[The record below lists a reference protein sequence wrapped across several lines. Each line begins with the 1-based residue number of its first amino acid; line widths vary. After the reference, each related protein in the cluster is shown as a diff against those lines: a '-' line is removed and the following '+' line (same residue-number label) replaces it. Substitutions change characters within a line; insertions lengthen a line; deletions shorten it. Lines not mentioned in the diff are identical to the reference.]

1 VARNRTL
8 AGVVLALAAVSSAE
22 PASLAT
28 PLSDG
33 RGQITES
40 SRAIYEQALAQAEAT
55 YGAEDGRVANVLNNY
70 AVFEKNCGHY
80 LEAEEFLKRALEIRT
95 TTSGPDHP
103 ETAIILNNL
112 GRVAQARGERAK
124 AHALFERA
132 IRIWESALG
141 PDHPDV
147 ANGLANLGALCCER
161 KRYREAEQAYRRA
174 LQISEHSDNGLSLA
188 RDLNNLGTLYGLTGR
203 DSEAEP
209 LLVRA
214 LQIQKDQSQLSPDLA
229 KILGNLARVRMQS
242 GAPEDA
248 ERIYREALR
257 IWDSSPDNR
266 SLELLPVIE
275 GLTALLKK
283 SGRYAEAEKLDLR
296 ATTIRVKY
304 TLAAEQER

>member
-1 VARNRTL
+1 
-8 AGVVLALAAVSSAE
+8 
-22 PASLAT
+22 
-28 PLSDG
+28 
-33 RGQITES
+33 
-40 SRAIYEQALAQAEAT
+40 
-55 YGAEDGRVANVLNNY
+55 LNNY
-70 AVFEKNCGHY
+70 ALFEKNCGHY
-80 LEAEEFLKRALEIRT
+80 LAAEAFLKRALEIRT

-103 ETAIILNNL
+103 ETAIVLNNL

-141 PDHPDV
+141 PDHPNV

-174 LQISEHSDNGLSLA
+174 LEISEHASNDLSIA
-188 RDLNNLGTLYGLTGR
+188 RDLNNLGTLYCLTRR
-203 DSEAEP
+203 DPEAEP

-214 LQIQKDQSQLSPDLA
+214 LQIQRDQSPSSPVMA
-229 KILGNLARVRMQS
+229 KILGNLAKIRMQS

-248 ERIYREALR
+248 ERLYREALSV
-257 IWDSSPDNR
+257 WDASPDNR
-266 SLELLPVIE
+266 NPELLPAVE

-296 ATTIRVKY
+296 AMTIRVKY
-304 TLAAEQER
+304 TLAVEQER